1 MRGLQ
6 TGNPDELH
14 LITSF
19 PGTLEDEAAV
29 HHHLRKE
36 RVRGEWFDGSL
47 TKAFV
52 ADALAHG
59 ADALPA
65 PPEPKP
71 KRSWRM
77 KGEASDIVVRKVEP
91 SPVSD
96 EERLANEIE
105 YVNRGLGLPLEW
117 KP

>member
-1 MRGLQ
+1 MTTSPAWCTLTRNGLAA
-6 TGNPDELH
+6 
-14 LITSF
+14 
-19 PGTLEDEAAV
+19 GTISRLARAVNVAILE
-29 HHHLRKE
+29 
-36 RVRGEWFDGSL
+36 S
-47 TKAFV
+47 
-52 ADALAHG
+52 
-59 ADALPA
+59 ALPA